1 LANVRRHVSV
11 RFEGYKYRAETLLS
25 PGRAAGDSWIHAITL
40 GRMRTRQSA
49 VNSALW
55 TFVALLLVI
64 AFVLLGRWQLHRTYR
79 PVDGYSAEPAAIP
92 LETVVSA
99 GATIPTTAVARQV
112 TVSGSYLAAGQEV
125 VPGHSLSGQAVSW
138 VVTPL
143 VMADKAEVLVVRG
156 WIGAGG
162 TALATPPTLPV
173 SVTGRIE
180 IGNVLQSETT
190 PDSGVSPSVPTI
202 GTNAASSSALPTGY
216 LIRTAQSPPDPL
228 SLQPVPAAPPHEH
241 APKEFHLQNSIYVVQ
256 WWLLAIIAVVTW
268 WRFLRASR
276 EPQPADDQRLEP
288 AV

>member
-1 LANVRRHVSV
+1 
-11 RFEGYKYRAETLLS
+11 
-25 PGRAAGDSWIHAITL
+25 
-40 GRMRTRQSA
+40 MRTRQSA

-79 PVDGYSAEPAAIP
+79 PVDGYAAEPAAIP
-92 LETVVSA
+92 LESLVSA
-99 GATIPTTAVARQV
+99 GAAIPAAAIARQV
-112 TVSGSYLAAGQEV
+112 TVSGNYVAAGQEI

-143 VMADKAEVLVVRG
+143 VVADQGEVLVVRG

-180 IGNVLQSETT
+180 IGNVLNIRTP
-190 PDSGVSPSVPTI
+190 PDSGSSQTVPTI
-202 GTNAASSSALPTGY
+202 GTDTPRSSVLPAGF

-228 SLQPVPAAPPHEH
+228 SLQPVPAAPPDDH
-241 APKEFHLQNSIYVVQ
+241 APKEFHLQNAIYVVQ
-256 WWLLAIIAVVTW
+256 WFLLAIIAVVTW
-268 WRFLRASR
+268 WRFLQASR
-276 EPQPADDQRLEP
+276 HPVPADDQLEP